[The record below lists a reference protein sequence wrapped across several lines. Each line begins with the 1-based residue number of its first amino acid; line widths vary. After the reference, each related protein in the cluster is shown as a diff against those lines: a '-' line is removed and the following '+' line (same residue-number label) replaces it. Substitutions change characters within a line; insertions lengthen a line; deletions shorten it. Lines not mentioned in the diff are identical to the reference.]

1 MVRLMDT
8 LSCQVSAWKL
18 RGNLPH
24 AVESTW
30 LLTEAILIDQKPV
43 EQTASVFAV
52 KAAYITAISR
62 WVPFY
67 MPHSPIVTDSSSFV
81 TGLLDSH
88 QESKY
93 KVSMYAQAQKL
104 GLPALFVDIR
114 HEAAHGE
121 MPNLINLRAAA
132 ERALRWLWDDYWV
145 GLVEREVA
153 SVVGCVVGLRTGDEG
168 EVGGDEEEEEQPGGW
183 QRWRGR
189 WTPKPIGLI

>member
-1 MVRLMDT
+1 
-8 LSCQVSAWKL
+8 
-18 RGNLPH
+18 
-24 AVESTW
+24 
-30 LLTEAILIDQKPV
+30 
-43 EQTASVFAV
+43 
-52 KAAYITAISR
+52 
-62 WVPFY
+62 
-67 MPHSPIVTDSSSFV
+67 MPHSPIVTDSNSFV

-121 MPNLINLRAAA
+121 MPNLINLRTAA

-145 GLVEREVA
+145 ALVEREVA
-153 SVVGCVVGLRTGDEG
+153 SVVGGVVGLRTGDEG
-168 EVGGDEEEEEQPGGW
+168 EVGGEEGEEEEQPGGW